1 MKRKGGIGLSAV
13 AAIAVIIGFTTVA
26 SEHTDEN
33 SAPVFLTE
41 IPQGYRDFG
50 LIAVSRLTR
59 GDGTS
64 QLRAEL
70 GNEIA
75 VKAYREGKLPFPDG
89 AIVAALHWNEISSPD
104 NDKVLAKGFPGAGI
118 QSFTAGSSVN
128 MQFMVK
134 DSKKYAATGGWG
146 FGDFTNGKPGDMKLM
161 NTCFACHVPAKDN
174 DFVFTRYAR

>member
-1 MKRKGGIGLSAV
+1 MKRKGVIGLPAV
-13 AAIAVIIGFTTVA
+13 AVIIGFTTVA
-26 SEHTDEN
+26 SEHTNEN

-75 VKAYREGKLPFPDG
+75 VKAYRKGKLPFPDG
-89 AIVAALHWNEISSPD
+89 AIVAALHWNEVSSPD

-118 QSFTAGSSVN
+118 QSFIPGSGVN
-128 MQFMVK
+128 VQFMVK
-134 DSKKYAATGGWG
+134 DSKKYTATGGWG
-146 FGDFTNGKPGDMKLM
+146 FGDFTNGKPGNEKLM
-161 NTCFACHVPAKDN
+161 NTCFNCHLPAKDH
-174 DFVFTRYAR
+174 DFVFTHYTR

>member
-1 MKRKGGIGLSAV
+1 MKRNLGLGLCALIALAV
-13 AAIAVIIGFTTVA
+13 ILSVTAIA
-26 SEHTDEN
+26 SEKPDEN
-33 SAPVFLTE
+33 SAPKFLTE

-59 GDGTS
+59 SDGSS

-75 VKAYREGKLPFPDG
+75 LKAYREGKFPFPDG
-89 AIVAALHWNEISSPD
+89 AIVAALHWNELSSSD

-118 QSFTAGSSVN
+118 QSFVPGSGVN
-128 MQFMVK
+128 MQFTVK

-161 NTCFACHVPAKDN
+161 NTCFACHVPAKDH
-174 DFVFTRYAR
+174 DFVFTEYAP